1 MIIADEI
8 GLPAVL
14 EQYGEEAMEAG
25 HAAIKLARI
34 LRGENPCRAEKID
47 ILHKLIDESAD
58 VMVCMNALEEA
69 DILEPTQM
77 DSIFTFKRTRWENSI
92 IEMKNNKEKG
102 E

>member
-14 EQYGEEAMEAG
+14 EQYAEEAVEAA
-25 HAAIKLARI
+25 HAALKLSRI
-34 LRGENPCRAEKID
+34 LRGENPCRAEKLET
-47 ILHKLIDESAD
+47 LHKLIDESAD

-77 DSIFTFKRTRWENSI
+77 DSICMFKRTRWENSI
-92 IEMKNNKEKG
+92 IEKKKQQRKG